1 MKNRVLI
8 VFLLIC
14 FINVTAT
21 SYSGEINPL
30 QISTVF
36 YLNKIRADDYSFAK
50 ISSNRAKLFK
60 DYCEVMNRS
69 GCEIDFE
76 PTEVDKREYEALL
89 SQLKVKDNELK
100 QIKLLKLLVKQEAG
114 KKELSFNEFK
124 KDSKKGIK
132 KEIVNVAKAKSYL
145 DLIPM
150 ETDFIIKIDVSKVL
164 AFPEVQKQIIESF
177 EKQPN
182 QQRTYEELKAKS
194 GFDPLKDI
202 SSITLFSSGKGIKAN
217 ETLGGALIEGNYDIE
232 KIINVI
238 KEDKAARNDLK
249 IKKIDGFYSIIP
261 NNNKDGCGMFL
272 DNQYLVIGSNLGVNA
287 VKSVKQLKSKSLVN
301 NNVFKGLLNKI
312 DSKATIIGAGFLSNS
327 FKAMCTQNPNAATLA
342 NIDSFFFDF
351 NNDKNMVLNFTANIN
366 NISNVNNVLN
376 QINGYIAM
384 IKMFASTQAPEIS
397 EVLNYLNATTNGT
410 TINMN
415 IDIPS
420 TKVAEI
426 RSKLQERANN
436 IQGNKPVYNQPQ
448 NNNNNYKVTNNFKI
462 QSAENGLAKEK
473 YMFAIVKL
481 INKEIKSG
489 NKNIDIIV
497 QKIISLAKDC
507 SYEELTEE
515 ESKDFKKYCE
525 TAFKTKEEQ
534 EILVKC
540 IIQFKETINKLEEQY
555 KIKVYNKNQN
565 IRVGYWS
572 YQVYSSEWLDDR
584 KVKGFNMF
592 NKPSSYSYLGVRIQ
606 ATNWAKSSSNLPPIK
621 LVDSSG
627 NEYDSANVI
636 GGRGYGDKVLL
647 FENVN
652 PTLSVTGWVIF
663 DVPQYETYRL
673 KLSGGYWSD
682 DSVYVNLN

>member
-1 MKNRVLI
+1 MEKNG
-8 VFLLIC
+8 
-14 FINVTAT
+14 
-21 SYSGEINPL
+21 SEIN
-30 QISTVF
+30 
-36 YLNKIRADDYSFAK
+36 
-50 ISSNRAKLFK
+50 
-60 DYCEVMNRS
+60 
-69 GCEIDFE
+69 FE
-76 PTEVDKREYEALL
+76 PTEYDKKEYESLL
-89 SQLKVKDNELK
+89 SLLKVKDYELK
-100 QIKLLKLLVKQEAG
+100 QIKLLKLLVEQEAE
-114 KKELSFNEFK
+114 KNKLSSKVIK
-124 KDSKKGIK
+124 KDSKKEIK
-132 KEIVNVAKAKSYL
+132 KEIVNVTKTKSYL
-145 DLIPM
+145 DLIPT

-164 AFPEVQKQIIESF
+164 AFPEVQKQINESF

-182 QQRTYEELKAKS
+182 QKRTYEELKAKS
-194 GFDPLKDI
+194 GFDPLRDI
-202 SSITLFSSGKGIKAN
+202 TSITLFSSGKGMKAN

-232 KIINVI
+232 KITNVI

-249 IKKIDGFYSIIP
+249 IKKIDGFYSFIP

-287 VKSVKQLKSKSLVN
+287 VKAVKQLKSKSLAN

-327 FKAMCTQNPNAATLA
+327 FKAMCTQNPNVATLA

-351 NNDKNMVLNFTANIN
+351 NNDKNMVLNFTANVN

-384 IKMFASTQAPEIS
+384 IKMFASAQAPEIS
-397 EVLNYLNATTNGT
+397 EALNYLNATTNGT
-410 TINMN
+410 TINLN
-415 IDIPS
+415 FDIPS

-426 RSKLQERANN
+426 RSKLQERAKN
-436 IQGNKPVYNQPQ
+436 IQDNKPIYNQPQ

-621 LVDSSG
+621 LVDSNG
-627 NEYDSANVI
+627 NEFDSANVL

-682 DSVYVNLN
+682 ESVYVNLN

>member
-36 YLNKIRADDYSFAK
+36 YLNKIRADGYSFAK
-50 ISSNRAKLFK
+50 ISNNRAKLFK

-100 QIKLLKLLVKQEAG
+100 QIKLLKLLVKQEAE
-114 KKELSFNEFK
+114 KNELSFNELK
-124 KDSKKGIK
+124 KDSKKEIK

-415 IDIPS
+415 FDIPS

-448 NNNNNYKVTNNFKI
+448 NTFTQNF
-462 QSAENGLAKEK
+462 QNEK
-473 YMFAIVKL
+473 KPYVYYEYDTRFIT
-481 INKEIKSG
+481 
-489 NKNIDIIV
+489 DIA
-497 QKIISLAKDC
+497 QPGM
-507 SYEELTEE
+507 
-515 ESKDFKKYCE
+515 
-525 TAFKTKEEQ
+525 AFKQFAQ
-534 EILVKC
+534 EGWEVVSYRRCYEDLNPFRPGK
-540 IIQFKETINKLEEQY
+540 NKLW
-555 KIKVYNKNQN
+555 
-565 IRVGYWS
+565 GYEF
-572 YQVYSSEWLDDR
+572 QLR
-584 KVKGFNMF
+584 R
-592 NKPSSYSYLGVRIQ
+592 LR
-606 ATNWAKSSSNLPPIK
+606 T
-621 LVDSSG
+621 
-627 NEYDSANVI
+627 EY
-636 GGRGYGDKVLL
+636 R
-647 FENVN
+647 
-652 PTLSVTGWVIF
+652 
-663 DVPQYETYRL
+663 
-673 KLSGGYWSD
+673 
-682 DSVYVNLN
+682 